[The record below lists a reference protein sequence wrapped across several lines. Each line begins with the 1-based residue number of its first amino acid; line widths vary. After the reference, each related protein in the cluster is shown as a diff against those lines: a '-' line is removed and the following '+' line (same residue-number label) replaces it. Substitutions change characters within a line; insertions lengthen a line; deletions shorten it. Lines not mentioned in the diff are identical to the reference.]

1 MVKMFHQHF
10 VCHFEN
16 VFNELLQITIFS
28 LEKKIV
34 IATEFNLNLKMGK
47 KVLRNTTFFELDVT
61 NKYYLI
67 GQTKTI
73 QKIF

>member
-10 VCHFEN
+10 VRYFEN
-16 VFNELLQITIFS
+16 VFNELLQIRIFS

-47 KVLRNTTFFELDVT
+47 K
-61 NKYYLI
+61 YYE
-67 GQTKTI
+67 I
-73 QKIF
+73 QLFLN